1 MGKPS
6 KPVIDPAK
14 MRNRYCRKRRKP
26 NVDFHSGRAV
36 ELFAILYDQVGVQ
49 KVIDRLNAVKEML
62 PEKPKDEA
70 AN

>member
-1 MGKPS
+1 MQRS
-6 KPVIDPAK
+6 SNRQTITATVIAEKGVSQTSISIQDE
-14 MRNRYCRKRRKP
+14 R
-26 NVDFHSGRAV
+26 V

>member
-1 MGKPS
+1 MQPS
-6 KPVIDPAK
+6 SNRQTITATVIAEKGVSQTSISIQDE
-14 MRNRYCRKRRKP
+14 R
-26 NVDFHSGRAV
+26 V

>member
-1 MGKPS
+1 
-6 KPVIDPAK
+6 
-14 MRNRYCRKRRKP
+14 
-26 NVDFHSGRAV
+26 V